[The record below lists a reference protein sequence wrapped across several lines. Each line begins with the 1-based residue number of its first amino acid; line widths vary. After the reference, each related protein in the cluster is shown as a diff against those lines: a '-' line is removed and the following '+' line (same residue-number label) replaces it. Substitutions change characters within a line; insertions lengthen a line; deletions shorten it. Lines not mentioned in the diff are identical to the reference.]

1 MHRLSR
7 RVPRPSRRLFLRRVA
22 SHAGGQQESRQTRGI
37 NKPSHFVQG
46 RQQVLSFVD
55 DGHDQRQT
63 ESHSQTASCLRLESH
78 RRLPDQNE
86 LHPRRPLLRI
96 GLLRRC
102 HNRTRNCRRHR
113 PLPIRTEQGVSNLHR
128 RQELHQE
135 TRKLMSKLRTSPVSR
150 FS

>member
-63 ESHSQTASCLRLESH
+63 ESRSQNASFLRLESH

-96 GLLRRC
+96 GLLGRC
-102 HNRTRNCRRHR
+102 DHR
-113 PLPIRTEQGVSNLHR
+113 AVDHGWHR
-128 RQELHQE
+128 A
-135 TRKLMSKLRTSPVSR
+135 V
-150 FS
+150 